1 MRTILANSAAIFQ
14 SNDGAFLLALI
25 LLFTSAAALTGLV
38 FAFRFFV
45 RRFSVDN
52 AYSDHQIFLIKL
64 PKEKPKD
71 ENKDSSLQQMRE
83 EISKGETI
91 FSSIGGLKAQ
101 RGLSAWLLGRN
112 DNFSFEIVASLG
124 KIAFY
129 AAAPRHLTRYL
140 EQQITAHYPEAV
152 IEEVEDYN
160 AFAANG
166 KIAAAHLKA
175 RKSFV
180 LPLRTYQK
188 MEVDP
193 LNSLINIM
201 SKLEADESVV
211 AQYIVRSAYGYWHR
225 KVRRI
230 VRHIQDRNSVYQGI
244 RTAALWRRV
253 LLHIVDIFGAIFKS
267 TEKNNPNHP
276 VKRLSA
282 VEEEILKSIEEKNLR
297 AGLDVNLNL
306 IVSSATLERSAAYLE
321 NVASVFTEYNNYSYG
336 NTFSRAI
343 KKGQDRLIN
352 DFIHRRF
359 RDSHSFLLNTEEL
372 TSIFHLPLKH
382 IETPNIVWLT
392 AKSAAAPAALPTEGL
407 LLGRNVYRGVKKDI
421 YIQRADRRRH
431 TYIIGKSG
439 VGKSVLLANMAIQDI
454 QNGEGVCVLDPHGDL
469 IEDILQRMPPERA
482 EDVVIFSPADMERPL
497 ALNLLEF
504 DPRYPEQ
511 KSFVINEM
519 IGIFDKLYDLK
530 QTGGPMFEQ
539 YMRNALLLIMDDPES
554 GSTLMEVPKVL
565 SDENFRRLKLSR
577 CRNRT
582 VVDFWK
588 KEAEK
593 AGGDAA
599 LANIVPY
606 ITSKLTSFI
615 SNDMMRPIIGQQKSS
630 FNFRDLM
637 DRQKIL
643 LIDLP
648 KGVVGEMN
656 AHLLGMIVVGKILM
670 AALSRTDMPAD
681 KRKDF
686 YLYIDEFQNFTTNSI
701 CQILSEARKYALNLI
716 IAHQYIGQLFKP
728 GQVNR
733 SSEIKDAVFGNVGT
747 IVSFKI
753 GVEDAEFLVK
763 EFTPVFNAYDLINI
777 DKGSAYIKLLVDN
790 SPSRPFSLKTVWPLL
805 GVKREGIASQIRS
818 LSRLKFGQDRS
829 IVEAE
834 IIRRTETPTPPPP
847 IRLRSIPDRASDPV
861 PSNDKQ

>member
-1 MRTILANSAAIFQ
+1 MSSDWQNILEFLRSD
-14 SNDGAFLLALI
+14 SGAGIVALL
-25 LLFTSAAALTGLV
+25 LLFGAIAAMAIII

-45 RRFSVDN
+45 RRFAMDN
-52 AYSDHQIFLIKL
+52 SHFDHQVFLIRL

-71 ENKDSSLQQMRE
+71 ENKDTSLQQMRE
-83 EISKGETI
+83 EIAVGETI

-101 RGLSAWLLGRN
+101 RGWIPWLLGRN
-112 DNFSFEIVASLG
+112 DHFSFEIVASKG

-129 AAAPRHLTRYL
+129 AAAPRHLSRYL
-140 EQQITAHYPEAV
+140 EQQITAHYPDTV

-160 AFAANG
+160 AFGMNG
-166 KIAAAHLKA
+166 KIVAANIRT
-175 RKSFV
+175 RKSFA

-201 SKLEADESVV
+201 SKLDGEESIAV
-211 AQYIVRSAYGYWHR
+211 QYVVRSAHGYWHR
-225 KVRRI
+225 KVRHIVTRI
-230 VRHIQDRNSVYQGI
+230 QRKNSVRDGI
-244 RTAALWRRV
+244 RTSSVLWRILSV
-253 LLHIVDIFGAIFKS
+253 FSQIFGSIYESAVKDQ
-267 TEKNNPNHP
+267 TPET

-297 AGLDVNLNL
+297 AGLDVNIRL
-306 IVSSATLERSAAYLE
+306 IVTSSSTERSAAYLE
-321 NVASVFTEYNNYSYG
+321 NVASVFTEFNNYSYG
-336 NTFSRAI
+336 NSFSRAN
-343 KKGQDRLIN
+343 KSNQERQIN

-359 RDSHSFLLNTEEL
+359 RDDLSFLLNTEEL
-372 TSIFHLPLKH
+372 TSVFHLPLKH
-382 IETPNIVWLT
+382 LETPNIMWLT
-392 AKSAAAPAALPTEGL
+392 AKNAPAPADVPAEGL
-407 LLGRNVYRGVKKDI
+407 MLGKNVYRGVDKDI
-421 YIQRADRRRH
+421 RIKRQDRRRH

-469 IEDILQRMPPERA
+469 IEDILQRIPPSRA

-497 ALNLLEF
+497 ALNLLEY

-539 YMRNALLLIMDDPES
+539 YMRNALLLIMEDPES
-554 GSTLMEVPKVL
+554 GSTLMEIPKVL

-577 CRNRT
+577 CKNRT

-606 ITSKLTSFI
+606 ITSKLTAFI

-656 AHLLGMIVVGKILM
+656 AYLLGMIVVGKILM

-681 KRKDF
+681 QRKDF

-701 CQILSEARKYALNLI
+701 CQILSEARKYALNLV
-716 IAHQYIGQLFKP
+716 IAHQYIGQLVKSNQSS
-728 GQVNR
+728 G

-747 IVSFKI
+747 MITFKI
-753 GVEDAEFLVK
+753 GTDDAEFLVK
-763 EFTPVFNAYDLINI
+763 EFSPVFNVYDLLNI
-777 DKGSAYIKLLVDN
+777 DKGTAYIKLLVDN
-790 SPSRPFSLKTVWPLL
+790 SPTRPFSMKTIWPLI
-805 GVKREGIASQIRS
+805 GVRQEGISHKIRA
-818 LSRLKFGQDRS
+818 LSRLKYGQDRS
-829 IVEAE
+829 VVEAE
-834 IIRRTETPTPPPP
+834 IIRRTETPTPAAPKTSPF
-847 IRLRSIPDRASDPV
+847 ITEKLAA
-861 PSNDKQ
+861 